1 MNKEK
6 LNILFDATIL
16 VDGELGFA
24 KKTGF
29 FVVAQYL
36 LKEFLKC
43 EDVHVVLMTKP
54 LKMAGLNYIVQK
66 HIDKE
71 VDLLRKPNIV
81 DRLFLSI
88 FNFFSTKR
96 EKYHKISIFRKAF
109 SLFCL
114 TQDSISNSFWFLFH
128 PNNLKD
134 YKNLVYFSPQTN
146 APWFIEYKKNLK
158 KYTILYDCI
167 PLKLQAYKNQ
177 ANPKW
182 ADYFSNPDFY
192 FFSISQFTTK
202 DFCAFYNVDKSHVFL
217 SYLAASSEFR
227 PIKDDMQ
234 LKAAKE
240 KYHIPQEKKYVFSL
254 CTLEPRKNLIRAVTT
269 FILFLEKNHLTNL
282 IFVLGGCAWNSFE
295 NQLKKNDKISECY
308 KKYVFHAGY
317 VEDNDLPILY
327 SNAEWFVYT
336 SQYEGFGLPPLEAMQ
351 CGCPVITSN
360 NSSLPEV
367 VGDAG
372 IMIDWDNDEQH
383 IEAYENYYF
392 NNELRKENSRKGL
405 ERARIFSWK
414 KTAKQIIDKMNSLN
428 TGKNG

>member
-1 MNKEK
+1 
-6 LNILFDATIL
+6 
-16 VDGELGFA
+16 
-24 KKTGF
+24 
-29 FVVAQYL
+29 
-36 LKEFLKC
+36 
-43 EDVHVVLMTKP
+43 
-54 LKMAGLNYIVQK
+54 
-66 HIDKE
+66 
-71 VDLLRKPNIV
+71 
-81 DRLFLSI
+81 
-88 FNFFSTKR
+88 
-96 EKYHKISIFRKAF
+96 
-109 SLFCL
+109 
-114 TQDSISNSFWFLFH
+114 
-128 PNNLKD
+128 
-134 YKNLVYFSPQTN
+134 
-146 APWFIEYKKNLK
+146 
-158 KYTILYDCI
+158 
-167 PLKLQAYKNQ
+167 
-177 ANPKW
+177 
-182 ADYFSNPDFY
+182 
-192 FFSISQFTTK
+192 
-202 DFCAFYNVDKSHVFL
+202 
-217 SYLAASSEFR
+217 
-227 PIKDDMQ
+227 MQ

-405 ERARIFSWK
+405 ERARIFSWE